1 MVFAAHLL
9 SEWKLQNEPVTDR
22 WHHSAHMDMCTERAS
37 TFISN
42 WPVQLSDSATASVGF
57 CSHCVLCLAGSEPL
71 DPNQD
76 C

>member
-1 MVFAAHLL
+1 MVFTPCLL

-22 WHHSAHMDMCTERAS
+22 WRHSAHMDVCTERAS

-42 WPVQLSDSATASVGF
+42 WPVPLSDSTTASVGF
-57 CSHCVLCLAGSEPL
+57 SGHCVLCPAGSEPL

-76 C
+76 